1 MRKKKKNGLTR
12 KQKDFARRQVIKAN
26 KRLKEMRKHYKHGN
40 KALDFADLAIKKTGG
55 KSNFKLKKG
64 ASKSDYN
71 KLIRATQ
78 KLISSPYSTEQG
90 RKKVTEKAFKTYAE
104 NRGLDYNELRES
116 FEKMENI
123 LSSNIFSKLMEQYEY
138 DSDSVMETILN
149 MTETEMESSDIIKLM
164 NDFNKTN
171 KDVTLRNYVDEF
183 LENEGKRFTRDRL

>member
-1 MRKKKKNGLTR
+1 MRKKKKSGLTR

-26 KRLKEMRKHYKHGN
+26 KRLKEMRKHYKNGN
-40 KALDFADLAIKKTGG
+40 KALDFADLSIKKTGG
-55 KSNFKLKKG
+55 KGKFKLKKG

-71 KLIRATQ
+71 KLIKATQ
-78 KLISSPYSTEQG
+78 KLISSPYSTETG
-90 RKKVTEKAFKTYAE
+90 RKKVTEKAFRTYAE
-104 NRGLDYNELRES
+104 NRGLDYYEFRES

-149 MTETEMESSDIIKLM
+149 MTETEMRSSDIIKLM

-171 KDVTLRNYVDEF
+171 KDVSLRNYVDEF
-183 LENEGKRFTRDRL
+183 LENEGKRFTRD

>member
-1 MRKKKKNGLTR
+1 MRKKKKSGLTR

-26 KRLKEMRKHYKHGN
+26 KCLKEMRKHYKHGN
-40 KALDFADLAIKKTGG
+40 KALDFAGLSIKKTGG
-55 KSNFKLKKG
+55 KSKFKLKKG

-78 KLISSPYSTEQG
+78 KLINSPYSTETG
-90 RKKVTEKAFKTYAE
+90 RKNVTEKAFRKYAE
-104 NRGLDYNELRES
+104 NRGLDYDELRES

-123 LSSNIFSKLMEQYEY
+123 LSSNIFSKLMEQYEH

-149 MTETEMESSDIIKLM
+149 MTETEMKSSDIIKLM

-171 KDVTLRNYVDEF
+171 KDVSLRNYVDEF
-183 LENEGKRFTRDRL
+183 LENEGKRFTRD

>member
-1 MRKKKKNGLTR
+1 MRKKKKSGLTR

-26 KRLKEMRKHYKHGN
+26 KRIKEMRKHYKHGN

-55 KSNFKLKKG
+55 KNKFKLKKG

-71 KLIRATQ
+71 KIIRATQ
-78 KLISSPYSTEQG
+78 KIISSPYSTETG
-90 RKKVTEKAFKTYAE
+90 RKKVTEKSFRTYAE
-104 NRGLDYNELRES
+104 NRGLDYDEFRES

-123 LSSNIFSKLMEQYEY
+123 LSSNIFAKLMEQYEY

-149 MTETEMESSDIIKLM
+149 MTETEMQSSDIIKLM

-171 KDVTLRNYVDEF
+171 KDVSLRNYVDEF
-183 LENEGKRFTRDRL
+183 LENEGKRFTRD

>member
-1 MRKKKKNGLTR
+1 MRKKKKSGLTR

-26 KRLKEMRKHYKHGN
+26 KRLKEMRKHYKNGN

-55 KSNFKLKKG
+55 KGKFKLKKG

-71 KLIRATQ
+71 KLIKATQ
-78 KLISSPYSTEQG
+78 KLISSPYSTQTG
-90 RKKVTEKAFKTYAE
+90 RKKVTAQAFKTYAE
-104 NRGLDYNELRES
+104 NRGLNYSELENS

-149 MTETEMESSDIIKLM
+149 MTETEMQSRDIIKLM
-164 NDFNKTN
+164 NEFNKTN
-171 KDVTLRNYVDEF
+171 KDVSLRNYVDEF
-183 LENEGKRFTRDRL
+183 LENERKRFTRD

>member
-1 MRKKKKNGLTR
+1 MRKKNKSGLTR
-12 KQKDFARRQVIKAN
+12 KQKDFARGQVIKAN

-40 KALDFADLAIKKTGG
+40 KALDFADLSIKKTGG
-55 KSNFKLKKG
+55 KSEFKLKKG

-78 KLISSPYSTEQG
+78 KLITSPYSTEQG

-123 LSSNIFSKLMEQYEY
+123 LSSNIFSKLMEQYEH

-149 MTETEMESSDIIKLM
+149 MAETEMKASDIIKLM

-171 KDVTLRNYVDEF
+171 KDVSLRNYVDEF
-183 LENEGKRFTRDRL
+183 LENEGKRFTRD

>member
-1 MRKKKKNGLTR
+1 MRKKKKSGLTR

-55 KSNFKLKKG
+55 KSKFKLKKG

-71 KLIRATQ
+71 KIVRATQ

-90 RKKVTEKAFKTYAE
+90 RKEVTEKAFRTYAE

-123 LSSNIFSKLMEQYEY
+123 LSSNIFSKLMEQYEH

-149 MTETEMESSDIIKLM
+149 MTETEMKSSDIIKLM

-171 KDVTLRNYVDEF
+171 KDVSLRNYVDEF
-183 LENEGKRFTRDRL
+183 LENEGKRFTRD